1 VKCDQAFA
9 EALSILLRRGFITYE
24 SLRESYGPCA
34 LPVFNRLLRS
44 GLAVKASRGLLVS
57 ADTRGFQVSDLK
69 ATIELCNGR
78 GDCVYELLRTAARE
92 ADRVIRTLVKKGA
105 LRVEGVSGDYLA
117 LWLEYGWPSEVP
129 AEGVRGEWQRH
140 FAFAG
145 SKAVMVRP
153 PWAVEGA
160 VVRVER

>member
-1 VKCDQAFA
+1 
-9 EALSILLRRGFITYE
+9 
-24 SLRESYGPCA
+24 
-34 LPVFNRLLRS
+34 
-44 GLAVKASRGLLVS
+44 
-57 ADTRGFQVSDLK
+57 
-69 ATIELCNGR
+69 
-78 GDCVYELLRTAARE
+78 
-92 ADRVIRTLVKKGA
+92 VIRTLVKKGT

-129 AEGVRGEWQRH
+129 AERVKGEWQRH

-145 SKAVMVRP
+145 PKAVMVRP